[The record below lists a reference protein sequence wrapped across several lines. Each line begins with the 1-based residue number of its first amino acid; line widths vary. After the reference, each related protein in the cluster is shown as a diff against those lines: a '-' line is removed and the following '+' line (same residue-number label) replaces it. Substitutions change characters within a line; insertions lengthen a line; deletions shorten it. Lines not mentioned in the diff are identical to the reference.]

1 MNTEKK
7 YLSKK
12 RKKIFSI
19 KNCSK
24 SNNNKKNN
32 YKSRE
37 VQPHSL
43 TNITRLVLEYF
54 QKNNKTTGN
63 EITEY
68 IIDVLGANDSDEK
81 TKKNIQRRVY
91 DSINIMSPGNIIKN
105 KQKLI
110 FLNNNENMTN
120 INNEE
125 INNNINNNE
134 EDEEEDRYLNEE
146 EMKEY
151 NSKLKQLKN
160 MQKKLIKQYITL
172 KFYEKYSNNNSK
184 PNINVKENGRSAV
197 EGIKYENRKIIKKNG
212 NEWSIPE
219 FENLTSYE
227 IMKKI
232 MAPDI
237 LAKLN
242 NESKKN
248 NNINININS
257 INNDINCNNKNEE
270 NDEIFNYLKNVEL
283 FREELT
289 NSLKKSNK
297 RKIIK
302 NNKKSKNKNNRK

>member
-1 MNTEKK
+1 MSTEKK

-12 RKKIFSI
+12 RENIFSI
-19 KNCSK
+19 KNFSK
-24 SNNNKKNN
+24 SKKNN
-32 YKSRE
+32 YKSKE
-37 VQPHSL
+37 FQPQSL
-43 TNITRLVLEYF
+43 TNISRLVLEYL

-63 EITEY
+63 EIFEY
-68 IIDVLGANDSDEK
+68 VINVLGANDSDER

-91 DSINIMSPGNIIKN
+91 DSINIMSPGNIIRN
-105 KQKLI
+105 KQSI
-110 FLNNNENMTN
+110 VFLNNNENLMN
-120 INNEE
+120 VKNEEKSKDINNKEG
-125 INNNINNNE
+125 
-134 EDEEEDRYLNEE
+134 DEEESYLNEE
-146 EMKEY
+146 EMEEY

-172 KFYEKYSNNNSK
+172 KFYEKYSNNDNK
-184 PNINVKENGRSAV
+184 PKINLKENDKIPIEA
-197 EGIKYENRKIIKKNG
+197 IKYENGKLIKKNG
-212 NEWSIPE
+212 NEESKPE

-232 MAPDI
+232 IAPDI

-242 NESKKN
+242 NENKIN
-248 NNINININS
+248 NNNKNINL

-302 NNKKSKNKNNRK
+302 NNKNSKNKNNRK